1 MHVAQEGENVMGN
14 DTQDKG
20 NTKEDDL
27 LKAGE
32 QTMMEMQ
39 DAMST
44 MMSASSKMMQSFV
57 DMRMS
62 YLKMMRMSLD
72 DPRATMDIMSKNFQD
87 VANAMDRDKDNK

>member
-1 MHVAQEGENVMGN
+1 MGN
-14 DTQDKG
+14 DSQDKDSKSKRQ
-20 NTKEDDL
+20 NAEDDL

-62 YLKMMRMSLD
+62 YLKMMRMGLEE
-72 DPRATMDIMSKNFQD
+72 PRTSVDIMTKNFQD
-87 VANAMDRDKDNK
+87 IAQAMDKNKSDK